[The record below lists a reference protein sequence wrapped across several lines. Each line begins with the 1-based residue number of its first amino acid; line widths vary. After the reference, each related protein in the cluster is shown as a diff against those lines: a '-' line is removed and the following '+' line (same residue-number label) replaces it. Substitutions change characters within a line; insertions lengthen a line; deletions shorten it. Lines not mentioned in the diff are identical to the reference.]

1 MADHGNVE
9 YATAAGNDYPAHE
22 STYDQFINF
31 TAVGIVHIVT
41 ILIGLAVG
49 GVMGHWFWA
58 AFIFVVG
65 AIVSIPGYV
74 GGARTPIFLFGALSF
89 LIFGFLGLG

>member
-1 MADHGNVE
+1 
-9 YATAAGNDYPAHE
+9 
-22 STYDQFINF
+22 
-31 TAVGIVHIVT
+31 
-41 ILIGLAVG
+41 
-49 GVMGHWFWA
+49 MGHWFWA